1 MVRSFSIYMALV
13 VHAIALTLAIAIAA
27 SQSSTDRSDRS
38 DRSENNNLP
47 RLNPSLGQAHYFL
60 SHLFSR

>member
-1 MVRSFSIYMALV
+1 MVRSFSIYMALM

-38 DRSENNNLP
+38 ENNKLA
-47 RLNPSLGQAHYFL
+47 RLSPSLGQAHYFL